1 MKNFK
6 LNGKLFTEYQAQSFP
21 DVEVI
26 SGASVSVK
34 NVSLSLP
41 RSNHNILNEISFDL
55 SPGRVLGIVGP
66 NGAGK
71 STLLR
76 LLYRYHKPT
85 IGTVEIGGKD
95 IWEMTARDTAKKSQ

>member
-1 MKNFK
+1 MKNFY
-6 LNGKLFTEYQAQSFP
+6 LMGKLFTDFQAPPLSG
-21 DVEVI
+21 VEVI

-41 RSNHNILNEISFDL
+41 RSNHNILDEISFDL

-66 NGAGK
+66 NGSGK

-76 LLYRYHKPT
+76 LLYRYLSLIH
-85 IGTVEIGGKD
+85 I
-95 IWEMTARDTAKKSQ
+95 

>member
-6 LNGKLFTEYQAQSFP
+6 LNGKIFTEYQAQSFS

-34 NVSLSLP
+34 NVSLSL
-41 RSNHNILNEISFDL
+41 RRNNHNILNEINFDL

-85 IGTVEIGGKD
+85 H
-95 IWEMTARDTAKKSQ
+95 RNC